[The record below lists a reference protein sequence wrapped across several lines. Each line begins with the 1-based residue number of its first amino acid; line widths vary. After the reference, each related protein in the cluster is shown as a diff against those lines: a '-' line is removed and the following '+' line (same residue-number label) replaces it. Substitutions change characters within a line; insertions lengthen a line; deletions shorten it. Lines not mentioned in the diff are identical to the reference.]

1 MAHLTRR
8 SMLRGSLAL
17 AAAKTVGGPYVARA
31 AATTAAVW
39 FAQGFVQDE
48 DVALRKAV
56 ADYEKQSGN
65 KIELSIIPFAPERQ
79 KIISALTSGVVP
91 DLVDSNP
98 GEILQLY
105 GWQDR
110 WVDVSDVVE
119 AQRSQ
124 FSEAALVPLRP
135 TTTSRRSA
143 PRMACRSGPPSS
155 RATSGSRWSRRRA

>member
-56 ADYEKQSGN
+56 ADYDPKAIGRQ
-65 KIELSIIPFAPERQ
+65 IPAGFLGQPSDIGRVAVFLASDDARYIVGQTLVIDGGTTSWMPFSDAFRQ
-79 KIISALTSGVVP
+79 
-91 DLVDSNP
+91 
-98 GEILQLY
+98 
-105 GWQDR
+105 
-110 WVDVSDVVE
+110 
-119 AQRSQ
+119 
-124 FSEAALVPLRP
+124 P
-135 TTTSRRSA
+135 TTSCFGRGYV
-143 PRMACRSGPPSS
+143 PGL
-155 RATSGSRWSRRRA
+155 